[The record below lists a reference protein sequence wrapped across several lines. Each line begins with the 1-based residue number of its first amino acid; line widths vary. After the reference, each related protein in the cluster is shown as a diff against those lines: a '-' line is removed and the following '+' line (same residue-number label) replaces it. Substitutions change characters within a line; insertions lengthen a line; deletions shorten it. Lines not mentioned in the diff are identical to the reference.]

1 MLSAGGW
8 IWVQGGF
15 GALVGL
21 GVWLVLTGRLVPR
34 STLKDL
40 RQDRDDRVAEARS
53 EAQVWRD
60 AYESAKRANEALS
73 VQLHQMLEVGHTTSS
88 VLKSLPSPPAGT
100 ADPGKGQP

>member
-1 MLSAGGW
+1 MLSTEGW
-8 IWVQGGF
+8 IWIQGGF

-40 RQDRDDRVAEARS
+40 RQDRDDRVAEAKA

-60 AYESAKRANEALS
+60 AYESAKRANEALA

-88 VLKSLPSPPAGT
+88 VLRSLPSPPKAPNP
-100 ADPGKGQP
+100 PGGP